1 MKIKATYKP
10 VSGRR
15 SVSVDGVEFV
25 NGISR
30 TVEVSK
36 TGLAIIKKAAA
47 DGWFTIEQ
55 EWDEKGNIVTGEYV
69 SPSGRKSIMVEGKE
83 FLKDHPRT
91 VEVTDS
97 AKAIMEKGEEEGWFD
112 VSEEGTEE
120 PVSYNMRRPA
130 PAEDPVEDE
139 TPTEDPVTEGEAS
152 NEVEGEAPDFSSMTK
167 TELLAYAEE
176 NGFEVNSSM
185 TKAEIITAITGE

>member
-55 EWDEKGNIVTGEYV
+55 EWDEKGNIVTGT
-69 SPSGRKSIMVEGKE
+69 PK
-83 FLKDHPRT
+83 T
-91 VEVTDS
+91 
-97 AKAIMEKGEEEGWFD
+97 AKA
-112 VSEEGTEE
+112 
-120 PVSYNMRRPA
+120 
-130 PAEDPVEDE
+130 PVEE
-139 TPTEDPVTEGEAS
+139 APVEEAP
-152 NEVEGEAPDFSSMTK
+152 VEEAPVEEAPVEEAPVEEAPVEEAPDFSSMTK

-185 TKAEIITAITGE
+185 TKAEIITVITGE

>member
-10 VSGRR
+10 VSGRH
-15 SVSVDGVEFV
+15 SVQVDGVEFV

-30 TVEVSK
+30 TAEVSK

-55 EWDEKGNIVTGEYV
+55 EWDEKGNIVTGKAPVKETA
-69 SPSGRKSIMVEGKE
+69 VEI
-83 FLKDHPRT
+83 P
-91 VEVTDS
+91 VEET
-97 AKAIMEKGEEEGWFD
+97 
-112 VSEEGTEE
+112 
-120 PVSYNMRRPA
+120 PA

-139 TPTEDPVTEGEAS
+139 APAEDPVEET
-152 NEVEGEAPDFSSMTK
+152 PDFSAMTK
-167 TELLAYAEE
+167 AELLTYAEE

-185 TKAEIITAITGE
+185 TKAEIITVITGE